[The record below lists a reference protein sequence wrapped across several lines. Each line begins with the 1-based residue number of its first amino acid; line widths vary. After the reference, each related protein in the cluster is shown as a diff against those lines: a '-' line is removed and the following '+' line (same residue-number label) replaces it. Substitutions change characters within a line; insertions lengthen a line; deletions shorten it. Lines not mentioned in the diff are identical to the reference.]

1 MSRRSSSPPA
11 PLWKR
16 ALSSRHF
23 VLPLCALYLAVLIPF
38 EPGLASSRNLA
49 NVFSNMLPLLVVAIG
64 QTLVL
69 ITGGI
74 DLSVTAIIGVTSI
87 AGGAVM
93 SSSHGVLAGSPF
105 AVPAAVAV
113 MAGVGCLLGFV
124 NGSFIARTRIP
135 AFMMTLTMEMLLGG
149 LAVWGAQRLSGS
161 QSISSLPAAFNALG
175 KDRILGMP
183 CPFIAA
189 ALLALAAHWVLTRS
203 LYGRWLYA
211 SGQNPTASAISG
223 VPVARVVTW
232 AYVAS
237 GACGGFAAMMYT
249 ARLETAAAAHGGG
262 IFLDVIAAAVIG
274 GTSLFGGKGTILG
287 TVFGVLF
294 ITILDN
300 SLSFLGLSQ
309 FVVLM
314 VKGAVILLAAVFD
327 ALRIRFLGRE

>member
-1 MSRRSSSPPA
+1 
-11 PLWKR
+11 
-16 ALSSRHF
+16 
-23 VLPLCALYLAVLIPF
+23 VLIPF

-64 QTLVL
+64 QTFVL

-74 DLSVTAIIGVTSI
+74 DLSVTAIIGVASI

-93 SSSHGVLAGSPF
+93 SSSHGILAGSPF

-113 MAGVGCLLGFV
+113 MAGAGSLLGFV
-124 NGSFIARTRIP
+124 NGSVIARTRIP

-149 LAVWGAQRLSGS
+149 LAIWGAQRLSGS
-161 QSISSLPAAFNALG
+161 QSISNLPVAFHALA
-175 KDRILGMP
+175 KERILGIP

-189 ALLALAAHWVLTRS
+189 ALLALAAHVVLTRS

-211 SGQNPTASAISG
+211 SGRNPTASAISG

-274 GTSLFGGKGTILG
+274 GTSLFGGKGSVLG

-294 ITILDN
+294 ITVLDN
-300 SLSFLGLSQ
+300 SLSYLGLSQ

-314 VKGAVILLAAVFD
+314 VKGTVILLAAVLD